1 MNRLKQLLLSLLIIG
16 PGALMA
22 SVDLT
27 PPPPP
32 IAATAPTTES
42 IKEGIRQEKLQI
54 AYDAAE
60 NVAARVMKK
69 NGCEDEYA
77 EAVAHA
83 AVDYGVSP
91 RVLAAV
97 AVVEST
103 CDPTRIAKH
112 PHDKFVD
119 AGMYQINTKVHREW
133 TLKQLLNPYV
143 NARAG
148 ARILAEG
155 IHKYGVFQ
163 GLHAYNGFGP
173 ASHPTDDSYA
183 LTVYHKAGLTPPVE
197 AVWPS

>member
-1 MNRLKQLLLSLLIIG
+1 MNRLKQLLLLSLVVG
-16 PGALMA
+16 FGALMA

-32 IAATAPTTES
+32 IAVTVQTPES

-69 NGCEDEYA
+69 NGCDDEYA

-83 AVDYGVSP
+83 AVDYSVSP

-103 CDPTRIAKH
+103 CRPTLIAKH
-112 PHDKFVD
+112 AHDKFVD
-119 AGMYQINTKVHREW
+119 AGMYQINTKMHREW
-133 TLKQLLNPYV
+133 TLKQLLNPYI

-148 ARILAEG
+148 AKILAEG
-155 IHKYGVFQ
+155 IHKYGLFQ
-163 GLHAYNGFGP
+163 GLHAYNGFGN
-173 ASHPTDDSYA
+173 PTDDYA
-183 LTVYHKAGLTPPVE
+183 LTVYHKAGMKPPQETV
-197 AVWPS
+197 